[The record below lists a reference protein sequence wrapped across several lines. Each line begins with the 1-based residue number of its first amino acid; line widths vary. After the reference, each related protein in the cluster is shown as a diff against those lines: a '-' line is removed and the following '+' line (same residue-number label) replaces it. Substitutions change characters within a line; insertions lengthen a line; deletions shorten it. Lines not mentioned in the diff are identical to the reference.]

1 MQWQFKQMFRIFS
14 RQVIQLNGIYEIPFI
29 ILLIKL
35 IKLIMQNT
43 NIRFS
48 VTSPAS
54 LLTCPY
60 KMLVRA

>member
-1 MQWQFKQMFRIFS
+1 MFS
-14 RQVIQLNGIYEIPFI
+14 RQVIQLCGIYEI

-35 IKLIMQNT
+35 IELIMQNT
-43 NIRFS
+43 NITFS

-54 LLTCPY
+54 LLTFPY

>member
-1 MQWQFKQMFRIFS
+1 MFRMFS
-14 RQVIQLNGIYEIPFI
+14 RQVIQLCGIYEIPFI

-35 IKLIMQNT
+35 IELIMQNT
-43 NIRFS
+43 NITFS

-54 LLTCPY
+54 LLTFPY

>member
-1 MQWQFKQMFRIFS
+1 MFS
-14 RQVIQLNGIYEIPFI
+14 QQVIQLCGIYEIPII

-35 IKLIMQNT
+35 IELIMQNT
-43 NIRFS
+43 NITFS

-54 LLTCPY
+54 LLTFPY